1 MEKSTF
7 LSSFQ
12 VGDLVTPKHHPG
24 APLAIVISTECISMF
39 NRIQIQFVKSD
50 RPEMA
55 NPEHW
60 EVVSRS
66 ENRPENR

>member
-24 APLAIVISTECISMF
+24 APLAIVISTECISWF
-39 NRIQIQFVKSD
+39 NRIQIQFVGSD

-55 NPEHW
+55 EPGHW
-60 EVVSRS
+60 KVVSKNETR
-66 ENRPENR
+66 

>member
-24 APLAIVISTECISMF
+24 APLAIVISTECIPMF
-39 NRIQIQFVKSD
+39 NRMQIQFVKSD
-50 RPEMA
+50 RSEMVSPK
-55 NPEHW
+55 NFK
-60 EVVSRS
+60 VVSRN
-66 ENRPENR
+66 ETR

>member
-24 APLAIVISTECISMF
+24 APLAIVISTECISWF
-39 NRIQIQFVKSD
+39 NRIQIQFVGSD

-55 NPEHW
+55 QPGHW
-60 EVVSRS
+60 KVVSRN
-66 ENRPENR
+66 ETR

>member
-12 VGDLVTPKHHPG
+12 VGDLVTPKDHPG
-24 APLAIVISTECISMF
+24 APLAIVISTECISWF
-39 NRIQIQFVKSD
+39 NRMQIQFVKSD

-55 NPEHW
+55 DPKHW
-60 EVVSRS
+60 KVVSKNETR
-66 ENRPENR
+66 

>member
-24 APLAIVISTECISMF
+24 APLAIVISTECISWF
-39 NRIQIQFVKSD
+39 NRIQIQFVGSD

-55 NPEHW
+55 DPGHW
-60 EVVSRS
+60 KVVSKN

>member
-7 LSSFQ
+7 LSSFR

-24 APLAIVISTECISMF
+24 APLAIVISTECISWF
-39 NRIQIQFVKSD
+39 NRIQIQFVGSD

-55 NPEHW
+55 DPGHW
-60 EVVSRS
+60 KVVSKNETR
-66 ENRPENR
+66 

>member
-24 APLAIVISTECISMF
+24 APLAIVISTECISWF
-39 NRIQIQFVKSD
+39 NRIQIQFVGSD

-55 NPEHW
+55 EPGHW
-60 EVVSRS
+60 KVVSRN
-66 ENRPENR
+66 ETR

>member
-1 MEKSTF
+1 MD
-7 LSSFQ
+7 FQ
-12 VGDLVTPKHHPG
+12 VGDLVTPKDHPG
-24 APLAIVISTECISMF
+24 APLAIVISTECASTF

-60 EVVSRS
+60 KVVSRN
-66 ENRPENR
+66 EEQLQNR

>member
-1 MEKSTF
+1 MEKRTF

-24 APLAIVISTECISMF
+24 APLAIVISTECISWF
-39 NRIQIQFVKSD
+39 NRIQIQFVGSD

-55 NPEHW
+55 DPGHW
-60 EVVSRS
+60 KVVSKNETR
-66 ENRPENR
+66 

>member
-24 APLAIVISTECISMF
+24 APLAIVISTECEQMF
-39 NRIQIQFVKSD
+39 DRIKIQFFGSD

-55 NPEHW
+55 HPGHW
-60 EVVSRS
+60 KVVSRS
-66 ENRPENR
+66 EDR

>member
-24 APLAIVISTECISMF
+24 APLAIVISTECVHMF
-39 NRIQIQFVKSD
+39 DRIKIQFFGSD

-55 NPEHW
+55 TPGHW
-60 EVVSRS
+60 KVVSRN

>member
-7 LSSFQ
+7 LSSFE

-24 APLAIVISTECISMF
+24 APLAIVISTECISWF
-39 NRIQIQFVKSD
+39 NRIQIQFVGSD

-55 NPEHW
+55 DPGHW
-60 EVVSRS
+60 KVVSKNETR
-66 ENRPENR
+66 

>member
-24 APLAIVISTECISMF
+24 APLAIVISTECISWF
-39 NRIQIQFVKSD
+39 NRIQIQFVGSD

-55 NPEHW
+55 DPGHW
-60 EVVSRS
+60 KVVSKNETR
-66 ENRPENR
+66 